1 MYKQLE
7 VGHIHQLNLR
17 VLDGNGAIVQNR
29 ESLITVVLEIR
40 ENA

>member
-1 MYKQLE
+1 MYKKLV

-17 VLDGNGAIVQNR
+17 VLVENGAIVQNR
-29 ESLITVVLEIR
+29 GIAVLEIR